1 MKKQFNS
8 PNIDL
13 KPSHTTEAFI
23 ALQNENDYLK
33 KTILEIAQGIE
44 SEVAESFFDHLV
56 QYLARVLKCSYA
68 FIAEVDHHCVKTIAM
83 YKQGEMIEQFEY
95 NLEHTPCENVVN
107 EKRLCCYQECVQN
120 FFPLDSDL
128 TRFDIQSY
136 LGIPLL
142 HVDGTVIGILVVMND
157 QPLHDRTL
165 AETILKIFSYR
176 ASAELIRLL
185 EEKKLKISEQNL
197 LTLIHTM
204 PDIVVFK
211 DGKGRWI
218 EANNTV
224 IRLFELEQDTY
235 KGKTNS
241 DFQKTNEFH
250 REMFITCEETDQ
262 AAWEARKPFIFEEEI
277 KRSNGA
283 SLLVEYTKV
292 PVFDHKG
299 NRQWLIVIGR
309 DITDRKLVQDNLIG
323 QNDILE
329 MIAKGKPIGDIL
341 YRIIELVEQQSGAI
355 CSILLLENERLK
367 HCAAPNLPESYV
379 RAIDGVVIG
388 PAVGSC
394 GTAAFYNTN
403 IIVSDIGND
412 PLWNDYREIAF
423 VHGLRACWSVPITDK
438 KNQVLGT
445 FAMYYKNPHSPQT
458 YELKLIERAAYLV
471 SLVIERDKAE
481 ATIRHM
487 AFHDSLTELP
497 NRKSFQHM
505 LEKAIVDAKQN
516 EHIVSVLYLDL
527 DRFKMINDSMG
538 HSLGDVLLQNVSDRL
553 KNMIMNRGVVSR
565 QGGDEFTILLP
576 NTSKEETEVIA
587 KSIMVALTIP
597 FRIQAQDLYISTS
610 IGISMFPFDGSTF
623 ETLIKHADIA
633 MYQAKKQGENLHQ
646 FYVKENEYPASEH
659 VELYRNLRKALDNNE
674 FVLVYQPQYD
684 IETKEFIGVEALI
697 RWNHPEKG
705 IVSPLQ
711 FIPFA
716 EEVGLIVPIGKWVLH
731 EACKQWRLW
740 MDHSHFG
747 RTFKMSVNLSSRQMY
762 EPDLIELISKIL
774 NETGMDPH
782 CLEIEVTE
790 SITMN
795 LDRAT
800 MLLSKLKGIG
810 VSISIDDFGTGF
822 SSLAY
827 LKNFPIDRIKIDRTF
842 IKDLSND
849 ISDQNIVK
857 TIIALGINLNLKV
870 IAEGV
875 ESEEQLN
882 LLRNYGCHEAQG
894 YFLGHP
900 MSADNIAKI
909 IYTE

>member
-8 PNIDL
+8 PNIDH
-13 KPSHTTEAFI
+13 KPSNTAEAFI

-33 KTILEIAQGIE
+33 KTFLDIAQGIE
-44 SEVAESFFDHLV
+44 SEVAESFFVHLV

-107 EKRLCCYQECVQN
+107 EKRLCCYQEFVQN
-120 FFPLDSDL
+120 LFPLDSDL

-142 HVDGTVIGILVVMND
+142 HVDGSVIGILVVMND
-157 QPLHDRTL
+157 QPIHDKTL
-165 AETILKIFSYR
+165 TETILKIFSFR

-211 DGKGRWI
+211 DGKGRWV

-224 IRLFELEQDTY
+224 LQLFELEQDTY

-262 AAWEARKPFIFEEEI
+262 EAWEARKPIIFEEEI

-283 SLLVEYTKV
+283 SLMVEYTKV

-341 YRIIELVEQQSGAI
+341 HRIIELVEQQSGAI
-355 CSILLLENERLK
+355 CSILLLENEQLK

-379 RAIDGVVIG
+379 RAIDGVEIG
-388 PAVGSC
+388 PVVGSC
-394 GTAAFYNTN
+394 GTAAFYNTK

-412 PLWNDYREIAF
+412 PLWNDYRELAL

-445 FAMYYKNPHSPQT
+445 FAMYYKAPHSPQT
-458 YELKLIERAAYLV
+458 YETKLIERAAYLV
-471 SLVIERDKAE
+471 SLVLERDKAE

-487 AFHDSLTELP
+487 AFHDSLTKLP

-505 LEKAIVDAKQN
+505 LEKAIVEAKQN
-516 EHIVSVLYLDL
+516 DQIVSVLYLDL

-553 KNMIMNRGVVSR
+553 KTIIMDRGVVSR

-576 NTSKEETEVIA
+576 GTSKEETEVIA

-597 FRIQAQDLYISTS
+597 FHIQDQDLYISTS
-610 IGISMFPFDGSTF
+610 IGISLFPLDGSTF

-659 VELYRNLRKALDNNE
+659 VKLYRNLRKALDNNE

-705 IVSPLQ
+705 IIFPLQ

-740 MDHSHFG
+740 MDHNHLG
-747 RTFKMSVNLSSRQMY
+747 RTLKMSVNLSSRQMY

-782 CLEIEVTE
+782 SLEIEVTE

-875 ESEEQLN
+875 ESEDQLN

-900 MSADNIAKI
+900 MSADHIAKI
-909 IYTE
+909 IYSE

>member
-8 PNIDL
+8 PNIDH
-13 KPSHTTEAFI
+13 KPRNTAEAFI

-33 KTILEIAQGIE
+33 KTILDIAQGIE
-44 SEVAESFFDHLV
+44 SEVTESFFVHLV

-107 EKRLCCYQECVQN
+107 EKRLCCYQEFVQHL
-120 FFPLDSDL
+120 FPLDSDL

-142 HVDGTVIGILVVMND
+142 HVDGSVIGILVVMND
-157 QPLHDRTL
+157 QPLHDSTL
-165 AETILKIFSYR
+165 AETILRIFSFR
-176 ASAELIRLL
+176 ASAELVRLL
-185 EEKKLKISEQNL
+185 EEKKLKISEQSL

-211 DGKGRWI
+211 DGKGRWV

-224 IRLFELEQDTY
+224 LQLFELEQDTY

-241 DFQKTNEFH
+241 DFQITNEFH

-262 AAWEARKPFIFEEEI
+262 EAWEARKPIIFEEEI

-283 SLLVEYTKV
+283 SLMVEYTKV

-329 MIAKGKPIGDIL
+329 MIAKGKPLSDIL
-341 YRIIELVEQQSGAI
+341 HRIIELVEQQSGAI
-355 CSILLLENERLK
+355 CSILLLENEQLK

-379 RAIDGVVIG
+379 RAIDGVEIG
-388 PAVGSC
+388 PVVGSC
-394 GTAAFYNTN
+394 GTAAFYNTK

-412 PLWNDYREIAF
+412 PLWNDYRELAL

-445 FAMYYKNPHSPQT
+445 FAMYYKAPHSPQT
-458 YELKLIERAAYLV
+458 YETKLIERAAYLV
-471 SLVIERDKAE
+471 SLVLERDKAE

-487 AFHDSLTELP
+487 AFHDSLTKLP

-505 LEKAIVDAKQN
+505 LEKAIVEAKQN
-516 EHIVSVLYLDL
+516 DQIVSVLYLDL

-553 KNMIMNRGVVSR
+553 KTIIMDRGVVSR

-576 NTSKEETEVIA
+576 GTSKEETEVIA

-597 FRIQAQDLYISTS
+597 FHIQDQDLYISTS
-610 IGISMFPFDGSTF
+610 IGISMFPLDGSTF

-684 IETKEFIGVEALI
+684 IETNEFIGVEALI

-716 EEVGLIVPIGKWVLH
+716 EEVGLIVPIGKWVLR

-740 MDHSHFG
+740 MDHNHLG

-782 CLEIEVTE
+782 SLEIEVTE

-875 ESEEQLN
+875 ESEDQLN

-900 MSADNIAKI
+900 MSADHIAKI
-909 IYTE
+909 IYSE

>member
-1 MKKQFNS
+1 MKKHFNA
-8 PNIDL
+8 PNIDS
-13 KPSHTTEAFI
+13 KPSTEAFI

-33 KTILEIAQGIE
+33 NTILDISQGIE
-44 SEVAESFFDHLV
+44 SEVTESFFVHLV

-68 FIAEVDHHCVKTIAM
+68 FIAEVDHPCVKTIAM
-83 YKQGEMIEQFEY
+83 YKKGEMIEQFEY
-95 NLEHTPCENVVN
+95 NLEHTPCKNVVN
-107 EKRLCCYQECVQN
+107 EKRLCCYQEYVQQL
-120 FFPLDSDL
+120 FPLDSDL
-128 TRFDIQSY
+128 TKYDIQSY

-142 HVDGTVIGILVVMND
+142 HVNGTVIGILVVMND
-157 QPLHDRTL
+157 QPLHDRSL
-165 AETILKIFSYR
+165 AETILKIFSVR

-185 EEKKLKISEQNL
+185 EERKLEISEQNL

-224 IRLFELEQDTY
+224 LRLFNLDHDTY

-241 DFQKTNEFH
+241 DFQKTNEFY
-250 REMFITCEETDQ
+250 REMFNTCEGTDQ
-262 AAWEARKPFIFEEEI
+262 EAWEARKPITFEEEI
-277 KRSNGA
+277 KRSSGA
-283 SLLVEYTKV
+283 SMIVEYTKV
-292 PVFDHKG
+292 PIFDHKG

-309 DITDRKLVQDNLIG
+309 DITDRKFVQDNLIG

-329 MIAKGKPIGDIL
+329 MIVKGKPLGDIL
-341 YRIIELVEQQSGAI
+341 HRIIELVEQQSGAI
-355 CSILLLENERLK
+355 CSILLLEKERLK
-367 HCAAPNLPESYV
+367 HCAAPNLPESYI
-379 RAIDGVVIG
+379 RAIDGVEIG

-394 GTAAFYNTN
+394 GTAAFYNIK

-412 PLWNDYREIAF
+412 PLWDDYRELAF
-423 VHGLRACWSVPITDK
+423 DHGLRACWSVPITDK

-445 FAMYYKNPHSPQT
+445 FALYYKTPHAPQT
-458 YELKLIERAAYLV
+458 YEIKLIERAAYLV

-481 ATIRHM
+481 STIRHM

-497 NRKSFQHM
+497 NRKSFQLM
-505 LEKAIVDAKQN
+505 LEKAIVDAEQN
-516 EHIVSVLYLDL
+516 DQIVSVLYLDL
-527 DRFKMINDSMG
+527 DHFKMINDSMG

-553 KNMIMNRGVVSR
+553 KDMIMTRGVVSR
-565 QGGDEFTILLP
+565 QGGDEFTIMLP
-576 NTSKEETEVIA
+576 NTTRQETKDIA
-587 KSIMVALTIP
+587 KSILVALTTP
-597 FRIQAQDLYISTS
+597 FRIQDQDLYISTS
-610 IGISMFPFDGSTF
+610 IGISMFPLDGSTF
-623 ETLIKHADIA
+623 ETLIKQADIA
-633 MYQAKKQGENLHQ
+633 MYQAKNQGENLYQ

-659 VELYRNLRKALDNNE
+659 VDLYRNLRKALDNNE

-684 IETKEFIGVEALI
+684 IATKEFIGVEALI

-705 IVSPLQ
+705 FISPLQ

-740 MDHSHFG
+740 MDHFG

-762 EPDLIELISKIL
+762 EPDLIELMTKIL

-782 CLEIEVTE
+782 YLEIEVTE

-875 ESEEQLN
+875 ESEEQLT
-882 LLRNYGCHEAQG
+882 LLSDYGCHEAQG
-894 YFLGHP
+894 YFLGLP
-900 MSADNIAKI
+900 MSADHIAKLI
-909 IYTE
+909 